1 MNTSNKRISILEPI
15 IQSLIIFSCVYA
27 GYTFTLTYDI
37 IPKSIIRLPEVHVS
51 TNDLWQLSII
61 FTTVFLLF
69 LIPKQ
74 IISGGGVF
82 SKPKRFASEY
92 LIYLCAYTTASMY
105 VFLATT
111 INYDPQLIAAIG
123 LFSTIVYFLFFIIWY
138 AKKETEKSKFGSLYL
153 VPFEVI
159 KSLISVK
166 GVLVLIYFIFPL
178 LLGKAFTSDRDV
190 ANLITQVRIWFNPIG
205 NTAWGLNTLYPGIE
219 FSQPILVKQAPG
231 DSENLYVLERSG
243 RIIKLQYPN
252 SEKKELILDASNLLG
267 EVEVENGALGF
278 DFHPEFNQKNSTNSR
293 FVYLYYTEKRGEEQ
307 VNKISRFDL
316 SSNDIN
322 SRLETETP
330 LFSLDRHAD
339 GFHNGGSVEF
349 GPNGYLYIGLGEGV
363 HPKGATSY
371 SEVLRSGVIRVD
383 VDLTNTDASF
393 LPEEPFDHGSRQGY
407 LIPKDNPFVGNPD
420 VMDEYWALGL
430 RNPFR
435 FTFDPKTA
443 EIWLGDVGS
452 AVWEEVNI
460 IEKGKHYQ
468 FPFIEGTHP
477 TGKEK
482 PENLPAPEQGPIYAY
497 EHTAY
502 DRAVIGGV
510 VYRGDKFS
518 ELYGKYIFA
527 DNYSAKIFLLDYS
540 DKENIDVKLIAQGSQ
555 YAQRGVSS
563 VIQLENGDVLITLL
577 GAASTP
583 TGEILS
589 LITSDDVTDSESS
602 DVNDEVKH
610 SQSEHIEYDKDIT
623 RQLYAVN
630 CSRCHGSEGR
640 GDGPDSD
647 VLGVELPDFTTHE
660 FQSSRTDSDI
670 YSVIEKGGAPLQ
682 MSPMMP
688 PWGGFLKDAEIDH
701 LTIYTRELGKIEEI
715 DQH

>member
-1 MNTSNKRISILEPI
+1 MNTSKKRISILEPI
-15 IQSLIIFSCVYA
+15 IQSLVIFSCVYA
-27 GYTFTLTYDI
+27 GYAFTLTNDI
-37 IPKSIIRLPEVHVS
+37 IPKSVIRLPEVVINTS
-51 TNDLWQLSII
+51 DLWHLSII
-61 FTTVFLLF
+61 FTVVFLVF
-69 LIPKQ
+69 LMPMQ
-74 IISGGGVF
+74 FFLGRGVF
-82 SKPKRFASEY
+82 FRPKRFAQEY
-92 LIYLCAYTTASMY
+92 LVYLCGYTTASMY

-138 AKKETEKSKFGSLYL
+138 AKKETEKSKFGGIYL
-153 VPFEVI
+153 MPFEVI
-159 KSLISVK
+159 KSLVSFK
-166 GVLVLIYFIFPL
+166 GILVLIYFIFPL

-205 NTAWGLNTLYPGIE
+205 DTAWGVDRLYPNIV
-219 FSQPILVKQAPG
+219 FSQPVLVKQAPG
-231 DSENLYVLERSG
+231 DAENLYVLERNG
-243 RIIKLQYPN
+243 RIVKLQYPN
-252 SEKKELILDASNLLG
+252 SDAFELVLDATSLLD
-267 EVEVENGALGF
+267 EVEIENGALGF
-278 DFHPEFNQKNSTNSR
+278 DFHPEFNQDNSPNAH
-293 FVYLYYTEKRGEEQ
+293 FIYLYYTEKRDDEQ
-307 VNKISRFDL
+307 VNKVSRFNL
-316 SSNDIN
+316 ASNDVDL
-322 SRLETETP
+322 RLDTEIP
-330 LFSLDRHAD
+330 LLSLDRNAD

-349 GPNGYLYIGLGEGV
+349 GSDGYLYIALGEGV
-363 HPKGATSY
+363 HPKGATEY
-371 SEVLRSGVIRVD
+371 SEVLRSGIIRID
-383 VDLTNTDASF
+383 VDLTNIDMSF
-393 LPEEPFDHGSRQGY
+393 SPKEPFDHGNRQLY

-435 FTFDPKTA
+435 FTFDPKTD

-468 FPFIEGTHP
+468 YPFIEGMSP

-482 PENLPAPEQGPIYAY
+482 PENLPAPEQGPVYTY

-502 DRAVIGGV
+502 DRAVIGGTI
-510 VYRGDKFS
+510 YRGDKYP

-527 DNYSAKIFLLDYS
+527 DNYSAKIFLLDNS
-540 DKENIDVKLIAQGSQ
+540 DKENIDVKLIAQGGQ
-555 YAQRGVSS
+555 YAQRGISS
-563 VIQLENGDVLITLL
+563 VVQLKNGDILITLL

-583 TGEILS
+583 TGEVLS
-589 LITSDDVTDSESS
+589 LIRSDDDSNGISNVVS
-602 DVNDEVKH
+602 DDSQH
-610 SQSEHIEYDKDIT
+610 SQSEPLEYDEDIT

-630 CSRCHGSEGR
+630 CSRCHGPEGR
-640 GDGPDSD
+640 GDGPDAD
-647 VLGVELPDFTTHE
+647 VLGVALPDFTAEE

-701 LTIYTRELGKIEEI
+701 LTTYTRELGKLDET
-715 DQH
+715 DSP